1 MEGCDIVFHLAAY
14 TKVWAKDPTKFYR
27 VNVEGTINVLSCTK
41 KLNIDKVIVTSTAGV
56 LGPSDK
62 DHVNENIDRSTNFFT
77 EYERTKF
84 LAEQE
89 MGRFVREGLNVTI
102 LLPTRLYGPGE
113 LNESNSVTV
122 LVQKYMQGK
131 WHILPGNGKK
141 IGNYVFIKD
150 VINGHIKAMENNT
163 PGERFILGGVNINY
177 EDFFN
182 LIGILSKKKQWL
194 IPLPVFIMMIISNIF
209 WFLAVIFKIKP
220 LITPGWVKKYLHN
233 WSLTSIKAIKILN
246 YKITPL
252 EKGLL
257 ETISWL
263 KTIKEEEKK

>member
-1 MEGCDIVFHLAAY
+1 
-14 TKVWAKDPTKFYR
+14 
-27 VNVEGTINVLSCTK
+27 
-41 KLNIDKVIVTSTAGV
+41 
-56 LGPSDK
+56 
-62 DHVNENIDRSTNFFT
+62 
-77 EYERTKF
+77 
-84 LAEQE
+84 
-89 MGRFVREGLNVTI
+89 
-102 LLPTRLYGPGE
+102 
-113 LNESNSVTV
+113 
-122 LVQKYMQGK
+122 MQGK

-257 ETISWL
+257 EPISWL
-263 KTIKEEEKK
+263 KTIKEKK